1 MEYDMALHTS
11 QNSLHAIVCKTEE
24 LDMPV
29 LWSKLHGFYDGDFFL
44 FSCRLSNFKIYEWS
58 REKEVWQLD
67 LEQCNNLRFWF
78 PLQMIRSPQDNI
90 ILIIPNFDRTKK

>member
-11 QNSLHAIVCKTEE
+11 QNSLHGIVCKTEE
-24 LDMPV
+24 LDILV
-29 LWSKLHGFYDGDFFL
+29 LWSKLHGFYDGHFFL
-44 FSCRLSNFKIYEWS
+44 FSCRLPNVKIYEWS
-58 REKEVWQLD
+58 RGQEVWQLD

-78 PLQMIRSPQDNI
+78 PLQMIRSPQDNS